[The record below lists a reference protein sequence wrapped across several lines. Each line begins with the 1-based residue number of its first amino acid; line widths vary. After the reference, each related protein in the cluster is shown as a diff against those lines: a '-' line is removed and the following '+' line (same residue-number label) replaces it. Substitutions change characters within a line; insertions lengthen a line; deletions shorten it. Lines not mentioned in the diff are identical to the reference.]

1 MFTNSAAVSKL
12 KRSRVSILTYIDNG
26 GRRHEKEA
34 IGCNYT
40 VSDHGGLSLRAGE
53 WYQRSCGRERGIVSA
68 NGGRY
73 FLNLNGIV
81 QKSRW
86 LNVGGKKYYA
96 LWNGRLKTGL
106 LKKDGKE
113 YFFGDDGAL
122 VTNAKVQAG
131 RTTRYAD
138 RNGVLR

>member
-1 MFTNSAAVSKL
+1 MIAGK
-12 KRSRVSILTYIDNG
+12 TYIFSDD
-26 GRRHEKEA
+26 GRQLK
-34 IGCNYT
+34 
-40 VSDHGGLSLRAGE
+40 
-53 WYQRSCGRERGIVSA
+53 RGIVSA

-73 FLNLNGIV
+73 FVNLNGIV

-131 RTTRYAD
+131 GTTRYAD